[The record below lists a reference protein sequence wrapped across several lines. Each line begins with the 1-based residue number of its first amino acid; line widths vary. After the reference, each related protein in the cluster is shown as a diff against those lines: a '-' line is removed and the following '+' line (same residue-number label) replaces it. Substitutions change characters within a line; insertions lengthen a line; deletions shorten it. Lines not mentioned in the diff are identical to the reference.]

1 MEEVKHPAV
10 YEDQQVWV
18 EDKAAYDETVH
29 HDATG
34 HYETVT
40 ITDQEAWDEPI
51 MEWHQVCFNCGEI
64 LEPSTGYSSTADI
77 IAHMKTHIDNNFEED
92 VVGSWGDR
100 QIQVGTIHH
109 DAVTH
114 TEQVWV
120 EDTAAWDETIHHDAE
135 GHYETQSV
143 LVKEAYSDFIWHD
156 AEIHTERQWVETVT
170 DGKKCTG
177 CGLIQK

>member
-18 EDKAAYDETVH
+18 EDKAAYDETIH

-40 ITDQEAWDEPI
+40 IVDQEAWDEPI
-51 MEWHQVCFNCGEI
+51 MEWHNVCFKCGEI
-64 LEPSTGYSSTADI
+64 LERSKGYTSNADI
-77 IAHMKTHIDNNFEED
+77 IAHMEAHEADGGNE
-92 VVGSWGDR
+92 GWGDR
-100 QIQVGTIHH
+100 EIQVGTIHH
-109 DAVTH
+109 DAITH
-114 TEQVWV
+114 EEQIWV
-120 EDTAAWDETIHHDAE
+120 VDSEAWDETIHHDTE